1 MAGEKIKNIIKKK
14 KIKKRKN
21 ERRGLT
27 GTLQQLMPILMTLC
41 MHDRRILHFDWVH
54 LTNLIV
60 FSVLAGAK
68 YKRGDGQDQLSD

>member
-14 KIKKRKN
+14 FKKRKN

-27 GTLQQLMPILMTLC
+27 GTPQQLMPILMTLC

-54 LTNLIV
+54 LTNHRRPKLI
-60 FSVLAGAK
+60 S
-68 YKRGDGQDQLSD
+68 